1 MSTRTLQLTL
11 ILTAVAAVVVM
22 GGLLSTGARVICL
35 AVIGA
40 GAWLTEPERSRRGG
54 GWWMLIGAGAALAVV
69 GFVIAELSEPAET
82 AAGVTAIAGS
92 ALVLIGAAVG
102 FPVRR

>member
-1 MSTRTLQLTL
+1 M
-11 ILTAVAAVVVM
+11 LTAGAAAVVM
-22 GGLLSTGARVICL
+22 LGLFGTWARVVAL
-35 AVIGA
+35 AMVVA

-69 GFVIAELSEPAET
+69 GFVIAEFSEPAET
-82 AAGVTAIAGS
+82 AAGVIAIAGS

>member
-1 MSTRTLQLTL
+1 
-11 ILTAVAAVVVM
+11 
-22 GGLLSTGARVICL
+22 
-35 AVIGA
+35 
-40 GAWLTEPERSRRGG
+40 
-54 GWWMLIGAGAALAVV
+54 MLIGAGAALAVA

-82 AAGVTAIAGS
+82 AAGVIAIAGS

>member
-1 MSTRTLQLTL
+1 M
-11 ILTAVAAVVVM
+11 LTAGAAAVVM
-22 GGLLSTGARVICL
+22 LGLFPTWARVVAL
-35 AVIGA
+35 AVVVA

-54 GWWMLIGAGAALAVV
+54 GWWMLIGAGAALAVA

-82 AAGVTAIAGS
+82 AAGVIAIAGS